1 MAFILSLAN
10 PAGPDVFI
18 GDGIGVFS
26 RYGYVAVGESFGAFA
41 RPNEVYE
48 KYGLRIEGIHKEAKF
63 ASVAQDE
70 IMSLTIL

>member
-18 GDGIGVFS
+18 GDGIGVFR
-26 RYGYVAVGESFGAFA
+26 RYGYIAVGEGFGAFA

-48 KYGLRIEGIHKEAKF
+48 KCRLRIEGVYKEEKF
-63 ASVAQDE
+63 VCSA
-70 IMSLTIL
+70 